1 MVIIV
6 LKDQY
11 VSLSVVID
19 NIFISNINT
28 CQVLQCLQC
37 YNLVIWINKHEV
49 YDRNVV
55 LFISF
60 NLQQIEQ

>member
-19 NIFISNINT
+19 NIFISNIDT
-28 CQVLQCLQC
+28 CQVFTVLQPGDM
-37 YNLVIWINKHEV
+37 N
-49 YDRNVV
+49 
-55 LFISF
+55 
-60 NLQQIEQ
+60 